1 MYKKLISFLL
11 FLGLWSGLAL
21 SNKKIE
27 QHKAFHWIAMKGNR
41 PDPEFGMSKLN
52 ATGCT
57 AYAVAPHVLLTA
69 QHCDI
74 DGGQLYIDPISNPHE
89 DMSVDKSVFI
99 AEKLYDNRDHM
110 LLVVPTVY
118 FKDTVQ
124 YDPAKY
130 RPVVQGEHVYFWGNP
145 DWFLDMYRE
154 GYAMGIIFSPA
165 DEGFAAAPNGSLL
178 YIFDMNGN
186 HGDSGSAIFSA
197 KDGRIVSLV
206 TYGLQDGKFIGGY
219 LLQFTSDQVKQ
230 AESLSCQNVVCP
242 AQP

>member
-145 DWFLDMYRE
+145 DWFHDMYRE

>member
-1 MYKKLISFLL
+1 MLKMLISFLL
-11 FLGLWSGLAL
+11 FLGLWTGPAL
-21 SNKKIE
+21 GNKKVE
-27 QHKAFHWIAMKGNR
+27 QHRAFHWIAMKGNQ
-41 PDPEFGMSKLN
+41 PDPMFGMVKLD
-52 ATGCT
+52 ASGCT
-57 AYAVAPHVLLTA
+57 AYAIASHVLLTA
-69 QHCDI
+69 QHCDV

-89 DMSVDKSVFI
+89 DMSADKSVFI

-118 FKDTVQ
+118 FNDTVQ
-124 YDPAKY
+124 YDPANY
-130 RPVVQGEHVYFWGNP
+130 RPAVQGEHVYFWGNP
-145 DWFLDMYRE
+145 DWLHDMYRE
-154 GYAMGIIFSPA
+154 GYTMGVVIPP
-165 DEGFAAAPNGSLL
+165 DEDVDAAPKGSLV

-197 KDGRIVSLV
+197 KDGRIVSIV

-230 AESLSCQNVVCP
+230 AEGLSCQNVVCP